1 MAALSVEICDGIEI
15 YVEVSVGIGKTSDV
29 SIGLLLLGHHL
40 SLTVS
45 QVCSPCEALAARAA
59 GQGTSDGA
67 CDGDPHRGD

>member
-1 MAALSVEICDGIEI
+1 
-15 YVEVSVGIGKTSDV
+15 
-29 SIGLLLLGHHL
+29 
-40 SLTVS
+40 VS